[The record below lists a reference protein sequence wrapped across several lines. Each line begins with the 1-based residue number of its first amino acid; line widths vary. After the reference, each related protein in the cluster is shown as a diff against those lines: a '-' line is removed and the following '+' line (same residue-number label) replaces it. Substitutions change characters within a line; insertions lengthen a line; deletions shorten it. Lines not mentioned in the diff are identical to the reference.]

1 MSGRIIDSTG
11 HPIRGALV
19 QLEGG
24 VSIVVTDRLGRFQ
37 IVDAPI
43 GATIIVNAPGFETAL
58 GIASGPIIDEIVML
72 TEKQA
77 GETIEVKGE
86 APPEAPGAAKL
97 DREELQR
104 IPGTGNDVVRTLTAM
119 PGVVNFQLPI
129 GYSGV
134 VIRGSSPQDSKIL
147 VDDFEVPT
155 LYHDIGFR
163 SIIPTEAIDKLDY
176 IPGGFDV
183 AFGRAS
189 SGIVNLTTRP
199 GSDKTSEQ
207 AEVSVIDGGVIAQ
220 GSAQGGDTHY
230 LIAFRRSTIDLIFPY
245 LIPSSADLSLTEV
258 PAYYDEQLRID
269 HKLSAHWDLR
279 LSSVG
284 SNDELEL
291 FADKTN
297 NPDKRFYTRTRFIR
311 VTGGARYHDGPWSA
325 NLAISTMLPEFEF
338 DSGAVQHVDVQSPSL
353 TGRGEVTRTFDEL
366 AGLKQVTWRFGGEA
380 VGTRNRIELALP
392 QEVREGQPPPAR
404 NSPNDTAETFDG
416 IVWTPDF
423 AEWMALSAALDP
435 RIKFTVGLRVD
446 EFARIHD
453 FSIQPRGEL
462 AIKLSKT
469 LTARLSSGGYVRPP
483 EYQTELLASN
493 VHPEKSTQVITG
505 LEYEPREGTRIQT
518 SFYYTDRTDLLV
530 YAADGKT
537 LINNGRGTTYGAE
550 LLATHRQGPWFAWLA
565 YSYSHSTRVDNPG
578 DPERLFDY
586 DQPHSLNAA
595 LSWRKGKWQLGGRFQ
610 LYSGLPYT
618 PVTGSVFNSDTNSY
632 IPIYGPTNSQRA
644 PIHHELDIRVDRYFK
659 WGPAQMSWFVDI
671 QNVYLD
677 QSVAAYFY
685 SYDYTQQTAFKSIPI
700 IPSIGL
706 RGVL

>member
-24 VSIVVTDRLGRFQ
+24 VSIVVTDRIGRFQ
-37 IVDAPI
+37 LVDAPI
-43 GATIIVNAPGFETAL
+43 GTTIIINAPGFETAL
-58 GIASGPIIDEIVML
+58 GTASGPIIDDIVML
-72 TEKQA
+72 TEKQS

-104 IPGTGNDVVRTLTAM
+104 IPGTGNDVVRTLSAM
-119 PGVVNFQLPI
+119 PGIVNFQLPL

-163 SIIPTEAIDKLDY
+163 SIIPAESIEKLDY

-183 AFGRAS
+183 AFGRAA

-199 GSDKTSEQ
+199 GSDKISEQ
-207 AEVSVIDGGVIAQ
+207 AEVSVIDGGLIAQ
-220 GSAQGGDTHY
+220 GSLNGGDTHY
-230 LIAFRRSTIDLIFPY
+230 LVAFRRSVIDLLLPE
-245 LIPSSADLSLTEV
+245 LIPASADLSLTEV
-258 PAYYDEQLRID
+258 PRYYDEQFRID
-269 HKLSAHWDLR
+269 QRLNNHWDLR

-284 SNDELEL
+284 SDDQLEL

-311 VTGGARYHDGPWSA
+311 ITGGARYHDGPWA
-325 NLAISTMLPEFEF
+325 VNLALSTMLPEFDFEI
-338 DSGAVQHVDVQSPSL
+338 GAHQHLLVQQPSV
-353 TGRGEVTRTFDEL
+353 TARGEATRAIDDL
-366 AGLKQVTWRFGGEA
+366 GGLKQVTWRVGGEA
-380 VGTRNRIELALP
+380 LVTRSRLELALP
-392 QEVREGQPPPAR
+392 QEVREGQPPPAME
-404 NSPNDTAETFDG
+404 NPNDTAQTFNG
-416 IVWTPDF
+416 VIWAPDF

-435 RIKFTVGLRVD
+435 RIKFTTGLRID

-453 FSIQPRGEL
+453 YSIQPRGEL
-462 AIKLSKT
+462 AIKLTKT
-469 LTARLSSGGYVRPP
+469 LTARLSAGAYRRPP
-483 EYQTELLASN
+483 EYQGELLDAN
-493 VHPEKSTQVITG
+493 LHPEKSTQVITG

-518 SFYYTDRTDLLV
+518 SFYYTDRTDLIV
-530 YAADGKT
+530 YAADGTT
-537 LINNGRGTTYGAE
+537 LENDGRGTTYGAE

-565 YSYSHSTRVDNPG
+565 YSYSHSTRVDHPG

-618 PVTGSVFNSDTNSY
+618 PVTGSVFNSDSNTY

-659 WGPAQMSWFVDI
+659 WGPAQMSWFLDV

-685 SYDYTQQTAFKSIPI
+685 SYDYTQQTAFKSLPI
-700 IPSIGL
+700 IPSVGL
-706 RGVL
+706 RGTI